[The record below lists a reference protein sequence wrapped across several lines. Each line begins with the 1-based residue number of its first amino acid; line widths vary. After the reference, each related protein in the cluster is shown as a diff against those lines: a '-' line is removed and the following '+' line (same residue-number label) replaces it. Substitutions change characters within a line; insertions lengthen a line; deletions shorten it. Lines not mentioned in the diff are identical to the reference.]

1 MKKVLILFGKRKW
14 KTKELFSDKQSKDSY
29 EFFYSL
35 CRKNDIEMF
44 SASYDWYDYEN
55 NIFKYA
61 RTFNEIDGWKRVD
74 TIKPDL
80 IYDKTKSSVEAYY
93 KKELISKNYRF
104 VNSLRFTRIM
114 DDKLITS
121 LIFHK
126 WSKRSWIV
134 NNQEKLKNILPKI
147 KSQKFVV
154 KPISESGGKN
164 VQILDKEEA
173 LEKII
178 FGDDYLVQE
187 FIDSSSGV
195 PGVSEE
201 MHDLRLVFIND
212 TLSYSYI
219 REPEKG
225 NYLANLAQ
233 GGSLSIVPKDKIPR
247 SLDPIIRC
255 ANKVFE
261 TFNPRIYCIDFM
273 FDENKRPWIV
283 EMNSMPGLYFTP
295 IEKPYMIEM
304 YKELIEVFKKRISTK
319 NS

>member
-1 MKKVLILFGKRKW
+1 MKKVLVLFGKRDWNK
-14 KTKELFSDKQSKDSY
+14 KEPFGDKQYQNSY

-35 CRKNDIEMF
+35 CRKKDIEMF
-44 SASYDWYDYEN
+44 RASYEWYDYEN
-55 NIFKYA
+55 NIFKHA
-61 RTFNEIDGWKRVD
+61 WTFNEADGWKRVD
-74 TIKPDL
+74 DIKPDL

-93 KKELISKNYRF
+93 KKELISENYRF
-104 VNSLRFTRIM
+104 INSLRFTRIM

-134 NNQEKLKNILPKI
+134 NNRKKLESILTKI

-164 VQILDKEEA
+164 VQIIDKEEA
-173 LEKII
+173 LKKII

-195 PGVSEE
+195 PGVSEH
-201 MHDLRLVFIND
+201 MHDLRLIFIND
-212 TLSYSYI
+212 KLSYSYI

-225 NYLANLAQ
+225 NYLANLSQ
-233 GGSLSIVPKDKIPR
+233 GGDLSIVPREKIPHA
-247 SLDPIIRC
+247 LKPIIRC

-261 TFNPRIYCIDFM
+261 TFNPRIYSIDFM
-273 FDENKRPWIV
+273 FDENKQPWIV

-295 IEKPYMIEM
+295 QEKPYIIEM
-304 YKELIEVFKKRISTK
+304 YEELINVFKKRIETK
-319 NS
+319 E